1 MHALNAKKLKEE
13 SWMLMQIRVFA
24 TKSDSILLQTNC
36 NAESAIQPA
45 RNAQAT
51 GSPKAVF
58 LTNGEAQVIQSVYR
72 GPEQV
77 KHPSKQGLQSSP
89 STVLYILVSSHGVK
103 QDPLVSIPGGYLIF
117 SLAISINWMCRLA
130 PHIRLAF

>member
-1 MHALNAKKLKEE
+1 M
-13 SWMLMQIRVFA
+13 
-24 TKSDSILLQTNC
+24 
-36 NAESAIQPA
+36 
-45 RNAQAT
+45 
-51 GSPKAVF
+51 F
-58 LTNGEAQVIQSVYR
+58 LTNGAAQDMQSVCR

-117 SLAISINWMCRLA
+117 SLAQTKQSASVPPMQFRQASLHVPQVPTPETYSPSRQGSEQNPGSSIAGGYLTRL
-130 PHIRLAF
+130 